1 MRSMAETKESG
12 RGVMKKRTTIVMI
25 MTVVLLLALGI
36 VSCSDINRQNGPVQ
50 LIVTITQSISTI
62 DIEAGAAGC
71 NVSLGTVN
79 LRSLFLQQSRP
90 ENPTDDRF
98 NDVLLRSYRVTY
110 VRTDGGHQVPE
121 PFVRT
126 ISGTLSGTLGSTLN
140 NFQAFPPGAFDQA
153 PFAALLPQNGG
164 RDPETGK
171 PFVQLDT
178 IIEVFGETLAG
189 ERVSGTARAPLTF
202 CFQCGGCR

>member
-1 MRSMAETKESG
+1 MKNETKI
-12 RGVMKKRTTIVMI
+12 VTIMMGALLGI
-25 MTVVLLLALGI
+25 GLLA
-36 VSCSDINRQNGPVQ
+36 CSDINRQNGPIQ
-50 LIVTITQSISTI
+50 LIVTITQTISTI
-62 DIEAGAAGC
+62 DVKKDAAGC
-71 NVSLGTVN
+71 DVSLGTVN
-79 LRSLFLQQSRP
+79 LRSLFLQGGTSKVP
-90 ENPTDDRF
+90 IDDRF

-126 ISGTLSGTLGSTLN
+126 ISGTLSSGAAGSTLN

-153 PFAALLPQNGG
+153 PFAALQSQNGG
-164 RDPETGK
+164 KDPETGK
-171 PFVQLDT
+171 AFVQLDT

-202 CFQCGGCR
+202 CFHCGGCR

>member
-1 MRSMAETKESG
+1 
-12 RGVMKKRTTIVMI
+12 MKKRTTIVMI

-36 VSCSDINRQNGPVQ
+36 VSCSDINRQNGPIQ
-50 LIVTITQSISTI
+50 LIVTITQNISTI
-62 DIEAGAAGC
+62 DIESGAAGC
-71 NVSLGTVN
+71 AVSLGTVN
-79 LRSLFLQQSRP
+79 LRSVFLQGGTSTIP
-90 ENPTDDRF
+90 IDDRF

-110 VRTDGGHQVPE
+110 VRTDGGNQVPE

-126 ISGTLSGTLGSTLN
+126 VSGTLSGTLGATLN